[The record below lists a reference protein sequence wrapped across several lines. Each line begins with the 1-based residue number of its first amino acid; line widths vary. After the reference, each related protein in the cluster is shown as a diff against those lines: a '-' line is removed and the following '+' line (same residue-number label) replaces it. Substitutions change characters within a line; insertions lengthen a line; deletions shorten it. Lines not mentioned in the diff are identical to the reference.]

1 MTHRAPVLGLL
12 LTLTLA
18 ALANPHARAQNAE
31 VPTDVQTDV
40 QTDLKTD
47 VQPPVATYTD
57 VHDFNTTT
65 LTAPENPGI
74 LAQGRDGNLYGTA
87 PTGGTL
93 GFGGIFRITPAG
105 AYSVIYNF
113 DGTMHGKG
121 PRGGLT
127 LGADGSLYGTTGQGG
142 TSNDGTLFKITTAG
156 VLTVLHHFVYTDG
169 TNPYAPPIQG
179 TDGNFYGTCAT
190 GGTGAGSVYKMTPAG
205 VLTPIHIMAFSS
217 GASPEAPLLQG
228 NDGSFYGTTVSG
240 GAAGGDGE
248 VFKITPAGVLTVL
261 YSFDFTHGS
270 GPTGGLVQGNDGNF
284 YGTTSGGGSLDG
296 GVVFKLTPAKILTVL
311 YNFSAKPAAT
321 DGKYP
326 DAGLTLATDGFFYG
340 ATSGGGTNGF
350 GTLYKI
356 TPAGS
361 YSILYNFVQA
371 SGSTPQTTLRQH
383 TSGKFYGLANAGGAN
398 SLGTIFSF
406 DVGLKPFIA
415 TLPTS
420 GKVAKAVGILGG
432 GLTGT
437 TNVNFNGTNATFTA
451 TSNTYITTSVPNG
464 ATTGYVNAT
473 TPGGA
478 LKSIQK
484 FRVTPSI
491 VSISPASGV
500 VGSTVTITGVSLT
513 GATKVTFSVGKVAVF
528 TVNSDTK
535 ITATVPVGAVTGKI
549 SVSTPGGTASG
560 ATVFTVN

>member
-1 MTHRAPVLGLL
+1 MTHRAPVMGLL

-18 ALANPHARAQNAE
+18 ALANPHADAQ
-31 VPTDVQTDV
+31 
-40 QTDLKTD
+40 
-47 VQPPVATYTD
+47 TYTD
-57 VHDFNTTT
+57 VHDFNTST

-93 GFGGIFRITPAG
+93 GFGGVFRITPAG
-105 AYSVIYNF
+105 VYSVIYNF
-113 DGTMHGKG
+113 DGTLHGKA

-127 LGADGSLYGTTGQGG
+127 LGADGNFYGTTNQGG
-142 TSNDGTLFKITTAG
+142 SSNYGTLFKITSAG
-156 VLTVLHHFVYTDG
+156 VLTVLHNFVYTDG

-179 TDGNFYGTCAT
+179 TDGNFYGTCSS

-217 GASPEAPLLQG
+217 GASPQAPLLQG
-228 NDGSFYGTTVSG
+228 TDGSFYGTTQSG

-248 VFKITPAGVLTVL
+248 VFKITAAGVFTVL

-270 GPTGGLVQGNDGNF
+270 QPTGALVQGNDGSF

-296 GVVFKLTPAKILTVL
+296 GVVFKLTPAKVLAVL
-311 YNFSAKPAAT
+311 YNFNAKPASV

-326 DAGLTLATDGFFYG
+326 YAGLTLANDGNFYG
-340 ATSGGGTNGF
+340 VTSGGGANAL
-350 GTLYKI
+350 GTLYKV
-356 TPAGS
+356 TPAGV
-361 YSILYNFVQA
+361 YSILDNFVLA
-371 SGSTPQTTLRQH
+371 TGSAPQTTLRQH
-383 TSGKFYGLANAGGAN
+383 TNGKFYGLANGGGVN
-398 SLGTIFSF
+398 NLGAIFSY
-406 DVGLKPFIA
+406 DLGLKPFLA

-432 GLTGT
+432 GFTGT
-437 TNVNFNGTNATFTA
+437 TNVNFNGTNATFTVS
-451 TSNTYITTSVPNG
+451 SNTYITTSVPNG
-464 ATTGYVNAT
+464 ATTGLVNAT

-484 FRVTPSI
+484 FRVTPAI
-491 VSISPASGV
+491 VSLSPSSGI
-500 VGSTVTITGVSLT
+500 VGSTVTITGNSFT
-513 GATKVTFSVGKVAVF
+513 GATKVTFGVGKAAVF
-528 TVNSDTK
+528 TVNSYTQ

-549 SVSTPGGTASG
+549 SVNTPGGAATSP
-560 ATVFTVN
+560 TVFTVN

>member
-1 MTHRAPVLGLL
+1 MTHRAPVSGLL
-12 LTLTLA
+12 LTLTLILTLTLT
-18 ALANPHARAQNAE
+18 ALAIPQAGAQSGTVQDSVE
-31 VPTDVQTDV
+31 EDVQG
-40 QTDLKTD
+40 D
-47 VQPPVATYTD
+47 VQPAVQTYTD
-57 VHDFNTTT
+57 IHDFNTTT
-65 LTAPENPGI
+65 LTSPVYPGL

-87 PTGGTL
+87 SSGGTL
-93 GFGGIFRITPAG
+93 GFGGVFRITPAG
-105 AYSVIYNF
+105 IYTVIYNF
-113 DGTMHGKG
+113 GGAVHGKV

-127 LGADGSLYGTTGQGG
+127 LGTDGNFYGTTNQGG
-142 TSNDGTLFKITTAG
+142 TSNYGTLFKITSAG
-156 VLTVLHHFVYTDG
+156 VLTKLHDFAYTDG
-169 TNPYAPPIQG
+169 TNPDAPPIQG
-179 TDGNFYGTCAT
+179 TDGNWYGTT
-190 GGTGAGSVYKMTPAG
+190 SVGGTGAGTVYKMTPAG
-205 VLTPIHIMAFSS
+205 VLTPIHIMAFATGSL
-217 GASPEAPLLQG
+217 AQAPLLQG
-228 NDGSFYGTTVSG
+228 TDGSFYGTTQSG
-240 GAAGGDGE
+240 GQGDGE
-248 VFKITPAGVLTVL
+248 IFKITAAGVFTVL

-270 GPTGGLVQGNDGNF
+270 GPTSGLVQGNDGSF
-284 YGTTSGGGSLDG
+284 YGTTQGGGTLDG
-296 GVVFKLTPAKILTVL
+296 GVVFKITPAKVLTVL
-311 YNFSAKPAAT
+311 YNFNAKPASV

-340 ATSGGGTNGF
+340 VTSGGGTNGF
-350 GTLYKI
+350 GTIYKI
-356 TPAGS
+356 TPAGT
-361 YSILYNFVQA
+361 YSTLYNFVQA

-420 GKVAKAVGILGG
+420 GKVAKAVEILGG

-464 ATTGYVNAT
+464 ATTGFVNVT

-491 VSISPASGV
+491 VSISPTSGA

-513 GATKVTFSVGKVAVF
+513 GATKVTFAVGKAAVF

-549 SVSTPGGTASG
+549 SVSTPGGTATSP
-560 ATVFTVN
+560 TVFTVN

>member
-1 MTHRAPVLGLL
+1 MSHRAPVLGLL
-12 LTLTLA
+12 LTLIVTLI
-18 ALANPHARAQNAE
+18 ALANPQTYAQSAD
-31 VPTDVQTDV
+31 VPDNVQGDA
-40 QTDLKTD
+40 
-47 VQPPVATYTD
+47 QPPVQTYAD
-57 VHDFNTTT
+57 LHDFNTST
-65 LTAPENPGI
+65 LTSPGNPGV

-87 PTGGTL
+87 PSGGTL
-93 GFGGIFRITPAG
+93 GFGGVFRITAAG
-105 AYSVIYNF
+105 VYSVIYNF

-127 LGADGSLYGTTGQGG
+127 LGTDGSFYGTTNQGG
-142 TSNDGTLFKITTAG
+142 SSNYGTLFKITSAG
-156 VLTVLHHFVYTDG
+156 ALTVLHHFAYADG

-179 TDGNFYGTCAT
+179 TDGNFYGTCSS

-217 GASPEAPLLQG
+217 GAAPQAPLLQG
-228 NDGSFYGTTVSG
+228 TDGSFYGTTQSG

-248 VFKITPAGVLTVL
+248 VFKITPAGAFTVL

-270 GPTGGLVQGNDGNF
+270 QPISGLVQGNDGSF

-296 GVVFKLTPAKILTVL
+296 GVVFKLTPAKVLTVL
-311 YNFSAKPAAT
+311 YNFNAKPASV
-321 DGKYP
+321 DGKYA
-326 DAGLTLATDGFFYG
+326 DAGLTLANDGFFYG
-340 ATSGGGTNGF
+340 VTSGGGTNGF

-356 TPAGS
+356 SPAGV
-361 YSILYNFVQA
+361 YSSLYNFVQA
-371 SGSTPQTTLRQH
+371 NGSGPQTTLRQH
-383 TSGKFYGLANAGGAN
+383 TSGKFYGLANAGGTN

-406 DVGLKPFIA
+406 DVGLKPFLA

-420 GKVAKAVGILGG
+420 GKVAKAVGVLGG

-437 TNVNFNGTNATFTA
+437 TNLNFNGTNATFTVS
-451 TSNTYITTSVPNG
+451 SNTYITTSVPNG

-478 LKSIQK
+478 IKSIQK
-484 FRVTPSI
+484 FRVTPSV
-491 VSISPASGV
+491 VSVSPASGV

-513 GATKVTFSVGKVAVF
+513 GATKVTFAVGKAALF

-535 ITATVPVGAVTGKI
+535 ITTTVPVGAVTGKI
-549 SVSTPGGTASG
+549 SVSTPGGTASSP
-560 ATVFTVN
+560 TVFTVN